1 MRQKSSVLLF
11 LFTSYIS
18 LVSTIP
24 ALPSLILP
32 TPISESNQ
40 TLLLQ
45 QNQTANLSRI
55 DILGNAFKCY
65 DAKLFAS
72 RRANWGDCA
81 RAVALLPNFHVP
93 GKFIEGPLP
102 NVNPL
107 HLPHQESWES
117 CRVTVDLKQGV
128 LEEESSWLSINVAST
143 KIIDACRVG
152 QGDYA
157 KTGGNTSVGTRGDI
171 EISIE
176 KDRDKSRNRQFLLDD
191 GDDNSTATS

>member
-1 MRQKSSVLLF
+1 MRQVSSVLLF
-11 LFTSYIS
+11 LFTSFTNF
-18 LVSTIP
+18 VSTIP

-32 TPISESNQ
+32 PLPSDNQ
-40 TLLLQ
+40 TLFSQQ
-45 QNQTANLSRI
+45 QNQTTNLSRI

-93 GKFIEGPLP
+93 GRFIEGPLP

-107 HLPHQESWES
+107 HLPHEESWES

-128 LEEESSWLSINVAST
+128 QSEESSWLSINVAST

-176 KDRDKSRNRQFLLDD
+176 KDRDKSRNRQLFGDD